1 MKHIIAGTNRS
12 GSNTLIL
19 SKIIQGYFADAGESV
34 EIIDLNALQVDHLT
48 SEHMAGKKPLSDQI
62 QKAITDIN
70 NSEGLY
76 FVIPEYNGGA
86 PGVLKMFI
94 DFWKFPES
102 FESRPVA
109 FTGLAAGIWGG
120 LKPVEHISQVMAY
133 RNAYQFP
140 ERVFVKEVHKVLKDG
155 KIEDAFIQ
163 GLLKKQIS
171 GFLKFC
177 KALKAEGLDANS
189 VNAKRAPK

>member
-1 MKHIIAGTNRS
+1 M
-12 GSNTLIL
+12 
-19 SKIIQGYFADAGESV
+19 
-34 EIIDLNALQVDHLT
+34 EIIDLNALEVDQL
-48 SEHMAGKKPLSDQI
+48 SAEHMAGKKPLPEKV
-62 QKAITDIN
+62 QKALSDVT

-102 FESRPVA
+102 FEARPVA
-109 FTGLAAGIWGG
+109 FVGLAAGIWGG
-120 LKPVEHISQVMAY
+120 LKPVEHISQVMGY

-140 ERVFVKEVHKVLKDG
+140 QRVFIKEIHKSLKDG
-155 KIEDAFIQ
+155 KLEDVFIQ
-163 GLLKKQIS
+163 NLMKNQIS

>member
-1 MKHIIAGTNRS
+1 MKHIIAGTNRQ

-19 SKIIQGYFADAGESV
+19 SKLIQSYFLEAGEAV
-34 EIIDLNALQVDHLT
+34 EILDLNALEVDHLT
-48 SEHMAGKKPLSDQI
+48 ADHMAGKKPLPEPI
-62 QKAITDIN
+62 QKALNDIT
-70 NSEGLY
+70 NSDGLY

-140 ERVFVKEVHKVLKDG
+140 ERVFVKEVYKILKDG
-155 KIEDAFIQ
+155 KIEDPLIQ
-163 GLLKKQIS
+163 GLLKKQVS
-171 GFLKFC
+171 GFIKFC
-177 KALKAEGLDANS
+177 KALKSEGLDANS
-189 VNAKRAPK
+189 VNAKRTPQ